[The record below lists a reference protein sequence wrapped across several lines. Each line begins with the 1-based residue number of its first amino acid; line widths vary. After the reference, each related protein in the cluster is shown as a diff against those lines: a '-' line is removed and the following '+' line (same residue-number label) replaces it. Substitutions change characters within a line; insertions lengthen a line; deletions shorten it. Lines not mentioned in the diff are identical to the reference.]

1 MARYKATAKGLV
13 KMIKAEEAER
23 DAEELAWANTAKD
36 RQRAAIQKQIDS
48 IETVDR
54 SVRELLLVACD
65 PDEIAYKKL
74 KEKDDAIALL
84 RQQLNSIV

>member
-1 MARYKATAKGLV
+1 MARYKATAAGQV
-13 KMIKAEEAER
+13 KMTKAEEAER
-23 DAEELAWANTAKD
+23 DAEELAWANSEKD

-48 IETVDR
+48 IETDGR
-54 SVRELLLVACD
+54 TVRELLLLSCD
-65 PDEIAYKKL
+65 PDEFAYKKL